1 MDSTASP
8 MPSLVLS
15 PPELFTLA
23 SLMGGEMLL
32 GIPDP
37 FPGWLTEEIV
47 EAMEAARQKMVE
59 RGLLVLQS
67 DGQIVIDA
75 IVAALIW
82 PIVTPQVVLLLTGGV
97 PDQPSQQISFYHHSP
112 LTVAVELYGEQWN
125 VYPLPDRTSLSE
137 QIRNR
142 WQLREQQG
150 TDAQTFSLPEDAL
163 QAALQVLPSEEEVC
177 RSLQEAG
184 VPPAAARAAA
194 RTLTTLRQNGA
205 LVAIRRRAELWQTE
219 GLGILEGENGL
230 WLLRSLTRRGHP
242 WVEFTPCPA
251 SEIMDEI
258 DALLDR
264 FLPLEEG

>member
-1 MDSTASP
+1 MDATTSP

-59 RGLLVLQS
+59 RGFLALQS

-82 PIVTPQVVLLLTGGV
+82 PIVTPQVVLLLIGGV

-125 VYPLPDRTSLSE
+125 VYPLLDRTALSE
-137 QIRNR
+137 QIRQR
-142 WQLREQQG
+142 WQLKEQQG
-150 TDAQTFSLPEDAL
+150 ADAQAFSLPEDAL
-163 QAALQVLPSEEEVC
+163 QAALQVLPAEEKVC
-177 RSLQEAG
+177 RALQETG
-184 VPPAAARAAA
+184 VPPTAACAAA